1 MKALPPTWQQV
12 LLPARWVKGLVIVGT
27 VLGAWL
33 AVHLLDRAL
42 HPWQSVALVPPA
54 RAAAEQEQRAAQ
66 AGQPQFQ
73 AQVVVTDTAPLT
85 TTAAITVV
93 EPTAPPPPPPPPP
106 ATATPVTEL
115 RARNGVVIL
124 VPTATPPPLPTQR
137 VVSSQIAALPQ
148 VRVLP
153 AAGIKL
159 PPTKTPLPPTPEPTV
174 PPTPIPL
181 PVNPGRLWAT
191 FIPKPAPEN
200 DHYWVERPFLPSA
213 QTQTASPSYQFGS
226 TAGNLYRPH
235 HGADIANP
243 FGTPVLAATSGTV
256 VHAGLDDPDL
266 LGPYGNFYGNTVV
279 ILLDR
284 KLPVGDSQ
292 LDVFLLYGHLSQ
304 VNVTKGQHVEPTDV
318 VGAVGMTGIAIGP
331 HLHVEMRVGANTYRH
346 SINPYL
352 WVKPL
357 EGSGT
362 VAVRLLTADGR
373 TLPGARLTLALFDGS
388 RAVWAR
394 LIETYLDVENI
405 GPDPAWGENG
415 AMDNVPPGTLYLVG
429 VVNGQQIRQEVTVRA
444 GETSF
449 VEIRTQQ

>member
-1 MKALPPTWQQV
+1 MA
-12 LLPARWVKGLVIVGT
+12 
-27 VLGAWL
+27 
-33 AVHLLDRAL
+33 LLDRTL
-42 HPWQSVALVPPA
+42 RPWHSVLQVPVA
-54 RAAAEQEQRAAQ
+54 QAAAGLARNAAQ
-66 AGQPQFQ
+66 RPPSLL
-73 AQVVVTDTAPLT
+73 AQVELT
-85 TTAAITVV
+85 TTTPVTATAIITVA
-93 EPTAPPPPPPPPP
+93 EPTATPLPPPPPPTP
-106 ATATPVTEL
+106 TTTPVTEL

-124 VPTATPPPLPTQR
+124 APTNTPVPLPTAR
-137 VVSSQIAALPQ
+137 AVSGQFAALPQ

-153 AAGIKL
+153 ATGLKL
-159 PPTKTPLPPTPEPTV
+159 PPTKTPTAPTPEPTI

-243 FGTPVLAATSGTV
+243 FGTPVLAATTGTV

-266 LGPYGNFYGNTVV
+266 LGPYGNFYGNSVV

-284 KLPVGDSQ
+284 KLPVGNGE

-304 VNVTKGQHVEPTDV
+304 VNVAKGQQVAPADV
-318 VGAVGMTGIAIGP
+318 VGTVGMTGIAIGP

-352 WVKPL
+352 WVRPL

-373 TLPGARLTLALFDGS
+373 TLPGARLTLALFEGN

-429 VVNGQQIRQEVTVRA
+429 VVNGEQIRQEVTVRA

-449 VEIRTQQ
+449 VEIRTRQ